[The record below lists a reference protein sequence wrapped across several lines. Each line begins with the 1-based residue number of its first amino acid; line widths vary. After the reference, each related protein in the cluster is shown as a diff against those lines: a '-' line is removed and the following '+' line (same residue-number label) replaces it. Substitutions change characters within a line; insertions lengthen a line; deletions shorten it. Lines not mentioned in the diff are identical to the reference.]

1 MARSPSKSETPAK
14 AAKSTEVV
22 EKAEK
27 PAKAAAK
34 PAKAPTKPATAPTKP
49 EKAPTKPA
57 AKAAAEP
64 AKPAAKAAA
73 EPAKPAAKA
82 AAEPAKPAA
91 KAAAEPAKPAAK
103 AAAEPAKP
111 AAKAAAKPE
120 KPAAKSVAKAKAKS
134 APVAEAPE
142 VVDPPAVPEPEDPT
156 PAAEPAVAVEAPA
169 EPWREP
175 LAPIPDAF
183 GEDRITVMA
192 RDPESAFAYWEVTE
206 AGLAAARAASGAE
219 ASGLTLRVAL
229 TSAPGEAERFVDTPV
244 REWVGRWM
252 LRDLRPG
259 SHVRTQIGL
268 AHAGGFVAVASS
280 PVIEVPR
287 RNAAQA
293 PVRFVRLGR
302 SGAASQPAPTPAGA
316 PTGALSPA
324 EARPV
329 ARGAEARERT
339 SATSSVEATPA
350 SQPKKKSGEPR

>member
-14 AAKSTEVV
+14 AAKPTKAVDKAPKPAKPADEPVKAADKPAKAADKPV
-22 EKAEK
+22 EAAAKPVKAAEKPVKAAATPAKAAEKPAKAAEK

-34 PAKAPTKPATAPTKP
+34 PAKA
-49 EKAPTKPA
+49 A
-57 AKAAAEP
+57 AKP
-64 AKPAAKAAA
+64 
-73 EPAKPAAKA
+73 
-82 AAEPAKPAA
+82 
-91 KAAAEPAKPAAK
+91 
-103 AAAEPAKP
+103 
-111 AAKAAAKPE
+111 AKAAAKP
-120 KPAAKSVAKAKAKS
+120 
-134 APVAEAPE
+134 AEA
-142 VVDPPAVPEPEDPT
+142 DPPSPPEEVSPV
-156 PAAEPAVAVEAPA
+156 EPAVAEETPA

-229 TSAPGEAERFVDTPV
+229 SSSPGAEEQVVDTPV

-280 PVIEVPR
+280 PGVEVPR
-287 RNAAQA
+287 RAAAQA

-302 SGAASQPAPTPAGA
+302 TGAASQPAPTPAGA
-316 PTGALSPA
+316 PTGALSSTA
-324 EARPV
+324 VR
-329 ARGAEARERT
+329 RT
-339 SATSSVEATPA
+339 AQGSDTEEQTSAATSSVGATPA
-350 SQPKKKSGEPR
+350 SQPKKKSGGPR

>member
-1 MARSPSKSETPAK
+1 
-14 AAKSTEVV
+14 
-22 EKAEK
+22 
-27 PAKAAAK
+27 
-34 PAKAPTKPATAPTKP
+34 
-49 EKAPTKPA
+49 
-57 AKAAAEP
+57 
-64 AKPAAKAAA
+64 
-73 EPAKPAAKA
+73 
-82 AAEPAKPAA
+82 
-91 KAAAEPAKPAAK
+91 
-103 AAAEPAKP
+103 
-111 AAKAAAKPE
+111 
-120 KPAAKSVAKAKAKS
+120 
-134 APVAEAPE
+134 